1 MKIEIK
7 DNTTIAEIR
16 KNVQARFPFLRLEFF
31 SGGKDSAIPNPL
43 QRILDESK
51 KVESLR
57 PGHESGEINFSGS
70 DTVSSLENTFRE
82 QFGLHVQVFR
92 KSGDQ
97 WLLTTTTDSL
107 TLDQQNELGKEMSG
121 SVEIPEPY
129 DIHEQ
134 E

>member
-16 KNVQARFPFLRLEFF
+16 KNFQIRFPFLRLEFF
-31 SGGKDSAIPNPL
+31 SGGKDSAVPNPL

-51 KVESLR
+51 KVENLR
-57 PGHESGEINFSGS
+57 SGHGNGELLISG
-70 DTVSSLENTFRE
+70 DDKVADVENAFRE
-82 QFGLHVQVFR
+82 KFGLNVQIFR
-92 KSGDQ
+92 KSGAQ
-97 WLLTTTTDSL
+97 WLLTTTTDDF
-107 TLDQQNELGKEMSG
+107 TIDHQNEIGKEMSG
-121 SVEIPEPY
+121 SVENPEPY